1 MPSINFWS
9 FYFIS
14 CVEEEEPQ
22 QAVESVEQ
30 ENCEEEM
37 NEGYSSLPMEDD
49 AKPEGDTK
57 EEEFHETFELPDNYL
72 DIVGMPLLTALPFH
86 SL

>member
-1 MPSINFWS
+1 
-9 FYFIS
+9 
-14 CVEEEEPQ
+14 
-22 QAVESVEQ
+22 
-30 ENCEEEM
+30 M

-49 AKPEGDTK
+49 AKPEGGAE

>member
-1 MPSINFWS
+1 
-9 FYFIS
+9 
-14 CVEEEEPQ
+14 
-22 QAVESVEQ
+22 
-30 ENCEEEM
+30 M

-49 AKPEGDTK
+49 SKPEGGAE

-86 SL
+86 SLQTTS